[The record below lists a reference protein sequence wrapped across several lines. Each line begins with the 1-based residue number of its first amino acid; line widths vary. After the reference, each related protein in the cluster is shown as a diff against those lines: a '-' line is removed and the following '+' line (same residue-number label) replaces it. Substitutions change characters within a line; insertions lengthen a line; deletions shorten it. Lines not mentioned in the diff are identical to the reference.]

1 MNDKQK
7 KFIDQVHRLG
17 EWQHRELYERVE
29 QLEKALMDK
38 VFLDNN

>member
-17 EWQHRELYERVE
+17 EWQHRELYQRVE
-29 QLEKALMDK
+29 QLLLDSALT
-38 VFLDNN
+38 VRELRE